1 MVDDWTIKT
10 LLHQYHTD
18 RYNIRQTN
26 LDLPEIWEKEE
37 ELNKLYTQAT
47 RLIFSKKEFSF
58 GELMTVENFIKE
70 QECGC
75 FISYDGTGDYVDFDG
90 NELGPVN
97 WNNYHNYPKGT
108 VFVAWYNK

>member
-1 MVDDWTIKT
+1 
-10 LLHQYHTD
+10 
-18 RYNIRQTN
+18 
-26 LDLPEIWEKEE
+26 
-37 ELNKLYTQAT
+37 
-47 RLIFSKKEFSF
+47 
-58 GELMTVENFIKE
+58 MTVENFIKE